1 MNYNSTILYV
11 PKGTKDMYE
20 SSKGWNNFF
29 NIVEMEDCEGDDQEY
44 LVVTKKDGEVIK
56 IPMEEIES
64 ITPKQAEPGDVDGN
78 GEVNVADLTKLIDML
93 LKK

>member
-1 MNYNSTILYV
+1 
-11 PKGTKDMYE
+11 MYAR
-20 SSKGWNNFF
+20 SVGWSYFK
-29 NIVEMEDCEGDDQEY
+29 NIIEMEDNEEDQKY
-44 LVVTKKDGEVIK
+44 LVITKKDGEVIK

-64 ITPKQAEPGDVDGN
+64 ITPKQAEPGDIDGN